1 MLLQKAQEILQKQA
15 SLVDLDIACDSKIT
29 VCGDT
34 HGQFYDLINIFKL
47 NGYPSSANPYL
58 FNGDFVDRGSFS
70 VEVILTLLAWKVANP
85 SCM

>member
-34 HGQFYDLINIFKL
+34 HGQYLPLTHYINIFQ
-47 NGYPSSANPYL
+47 
-58 FNGDFVDRGSFS
+58 
-70 VEVILTLLAWKVANP
+70 ILRPNQHLQTERLPLLRQPVPVQRRLRRQVPN
-85 SCM
+85 